1 MHRSPHPTEQPI
13 VIIGGGLAGCEA
25 AWQLLTRGYRVRMY
39 EMKPKRYSP
48 AHRIPNLGELVCSNS
63 LRSNQPENAVGLLKE
78 EMRILDSLIIKAAD
92 LTRVPA
98 GSALAVD
105 RLKFSRL
112 IEETLSAHP
121 AFDLVRGE
129 VSAIPDHGVVIVA
142 SGPLTSESLSKE
154 IAGMTGTEYLYF
166 YDAISPI
173 VDAETINYE
182 RVFTAS
188 RYDQGVGDYLN
199 CPLTEEA
206 YRRFRDNLL
215 SAEVVALKSFEDM
228 KCFEGCLPI
237 EVMAARG
244 LHTMLFGPM
253 KPVGLTD
260 PKTGEHPYAVV
271 QLRQENTEGTLFN
284 LVGFQT
290 KMTYSE
296 QLRIFRTIPGLENA
310 EFVRYGSVHRNTY
323 IHSPRLLD
331 KTLQLQK
338 DQRIFFAGQITGVE
352 GYVESAA
359 MGLLAGLSVSAFL
372 RDERL
377 TPPPPTTAL
386 GALTHYITRS
396 DLPSFQPMN
405 VNFGLFEPLE
415 QKRIPKRYRGMHYAN
430 RALDAIKVWNDKLEY
445 KSLPDHP

>member
-1 MHRSPHPTEQPI
+1 
-13 VIIGGGLAGCEA
+13 
-25 AWQLLTRGYRVRMY
+25 
-39 EMKPKRYSP
+39 MKPKRFSP
-48 AHRIPNLGELVCSNS
+48 AHRMPDLGELVCSNS
-63 LRSNQPENAVGLLKE
+63 LRSNQRENAVGLLKE

-98 GSALAVD
+98 GTALAVD
-105 RLKFSRL
+105 RLKFARL
-112 IEETLSAHP
+112 IEEILSAQP
-121 AFDLVRGE
+121 AFDLVREE
-129 VSAIPDHGVVIVA
+129 VTAIPDHGIVIVA
-142 SGPLTSESLSKE
+142 SGPLTSESLSQD
-154 IAGMTGTEYLYF
+154 IARIMGTEHLYF

-182 RVFTAS
+182 RVFSAS

-206 YRRFRDNLL
+206 YHRFREDLL
-215 SAEVVALKSFEDM
+215 SAEVVALKAFEDM

-244 LHTMLFGPM
+244 LRTLLFGPM
-253 KPVGLTD
+253 KPVGLMD

-271 QLRQENTEGTLFN
+271 QLRRENAEGTLFN

-290 KMTYSE
+290 KMTYPE
-296 QLRIFRTIPGLENA
+296 QLRLFRTIPGLENA

-323 IHSPRLLD
+323 IHSPHLLD

-338 DQRIFFAGQITGVE
+338 DKRIFFAGQITGVE

-359 MGLLAGLSVSAFL
+359 MGLMAGLSAA
-372 RDERL
+372 L
-377 TPPPPTTAL
+377 TLMNREVPSPPPTTAL
-386 GALTHYITRS
+386 GALVHYITRP
-396 DLPSFQPMN
+396 DFPSFQPMN

-430 RALDAIKVWNDKLEY
+430 RALDAIKVWKDTLE
-445 KSLPDHP
+445 

>member
-1 MHRSPHPTEQPI
+1 
-13 VIIGGGLAGCEA
+13 
-25 AWQLLTRGYRVRMY
+25 MY

-48 AHRIPNLGELVCSNS
+48 AHRIPRLGELVCSNS
-63 LRSNQPENAVGLLKE
+63 LRSNQRENAVGLLKE
-78 EMRILDSLIIKAAD
+78 EMRILDSLIIRAAD
-92 LTRVPA
+92 ATKVRA

-105 RLKFSRL
+105 RLKFACF
-112 IEETLSAHP
+112 IEEVLSAQP
-121 AFDLVRGE
+121 AFALLREE
-129 VSAIPDHGVVIVA
+129 VTAIPNDGVVIVA
-142 SGPLTSESLSKE
+142 SGPLTSEVLSKD
-154 IAGMTGTEYLYF
+154 IAKATGTEYLYF

-182 RVFTAS
+182 KVFSAS

-206 YRRFRDNLL
+206 YRRFRDHLL
-215 SAEVVALKSFEDM
+215 TAEVVALKPFEDM

-253 KPVGLTD
+253 KPVGLID
-260 PKTGEHPYAVV
+260 PKKGESPYAVV
-271 QLRQENTEGTLFN
+271 QMRRENAEGTLFN

-290 KMTYSE
+290 KMTYPE
-296 QLRIFRTIPGLENA
+296 QKRLFRTIPGLENA

-323 IHSPRLLD
+323 IHSPHLLG

-338 DQRIFFAGQITGVE
+338 DKRIFFAGQITGVE

-372 RDERL
+372 NDEDM

-386 GALTHYITRS
+386 GALVHYITRD
-396 DLPSFQPMN
+396 DLPAFQPMN
-405 VNFGLFEPLE
+405 VNFGLFTQLE
-415 QKRIPKRYRGMHYAN
+415 QRKIPKRYRGMHYAN
-430 RALDAIKVWNDKLEY
+430 RALDDIKRW
-445 KSLPDHP
+445 KSSQI